1 MSSGAGI
8 SEEVNGNNNNI
19 VNSEERELSLFHFTN
34 LSNKLDEQA
43 DLQDQHNTIK
53 YGLLAVIFGLIT
65 FVGIFK
71 CKNYRKSEKRRQ
83 RINEQM
89 ELVEIHNESLATQGM
104 LNQPMTSRKR
114 EDIQKKK
121 DEQEKYNR
129 EQEKKN
135 LKQEKKELK
144 QEKKEG
150 KEGKK
155 QEKNS
160 GKKKKIQKWIQVEV
174 DDSENSGIEEI

>member
-1 MSSGAGI
+1 MVAGGTLGIIILCFYFMSSGAGI

-43 DLQDQHNTIK
+43 DSQDQHNIIK
-53 YGLLAVIFGLIT
+53 YGLLAVIFGVIT
-65 FVGIFK
+65 FVGIVK

-89 ELVEIHNESLATQGM
+89 ELVEIHNDSLATQGM

-114 EDIQKKK
+114 E
-121 DEQEKYNR
+121 
-129 EQEKKN
+129 
-135 LKQEKKELK
+135 
-144 QEKKEG
+144 
-150 KEGKK
+150 
-155 QEKNS
+155 
-160 GKKKKIQKWIQVEV
+160 
-174 DDSENSGIEEI
+174 EI